1 MGESGRVGSATI
13 RLRVGVAVVQRAG
26 VSIRR

>member
-1 MGESGRVGSATI
+1 MGENRDVGLATI
-13 RLRVGVAVVQRAG
+13 RLRVGVAVVQSAG